1 MNSLPPTFNTSIF
14 NTNAFSSGG
23 YLTKS
28 QADLLYMPYSSVS
41 YLGYLYGVTPGTVT
55 ASKAVIVD
63 ANKDISSFRYL
74 TSQLLT
80 ATSQIKLTNTSTT
93 IFDELAAAS
102 LSGVCLADLSGTTGE
117 LNTNAISFFNSTSS
131 ISSTPP
137 NASITM
143 IKTATGD
150 SQGHLVFHTKSGLL
164 NTSRCNER
172 MRIQAD
178 GLIGVNTFLANKQ
191 LSINHS
197 TGACLRLIRNNTAGS
212 ETLYSDLSID
222 ASGNLVL
229 TSSGGYIDL
238 QALKLNGSIVTST
251 ATELN
256 YNDITT
262 IGTAQASKSLVTDSN
277 IDISSIRRLH
287 CANISIGTS
296 DFSLTSR
303 LLVMVDSTLIAGGA
317 RYLTLGKSHS
327 TYNNA
332 EWGYYHVGDGNSL
345 NRCEFGFYGANGIFA
360 VVANRRVGI
369 NTTTPTVELDVSGAI
384 SLTGILT
391 SSLITDATSTTA
403 AANIMSG
410 GLAVAKNIFTAGLT
424 TTSTINNSIGCN
436 SSLASNLAVNSLIG
450 LYDIYLRKATSGLND
465 TCGIGFG
472 ISTNSI
478 ATTTPGAGIIYYRTS
493 AAAGALTLNT
503 SQTERF
509 RIDENGL
516 ITTSYTLDSSSI
528 STGSLVLQGGLGVAK
543 TITCT
548 TLNTTT
554 LGLTTLNVSGI
565 LTSTNT
571 TASTAYTNG
580 AIITAGGIGVA
591 KASYFNSNVSMGTS
605 SGGIMVGT
613 STDNTRLL
621 SCLQSGLATSSS
633 NYITHGVAN
642 TSNNQVEHSFYYAGS
657 GSTSNLYEIGFYGG
671 SRLFS
676 LSALG
681 RLNINNSGS
690 LGSAV
695 CQVQIQSAGY
705 SLGLVY
711 STTYFTRMA
720 TIGDGRFALEVN
732 TAGGSGGST
741 TAYFEYLSSGAM
753 NLGLGL
759 TPRFRLD
766 LGNTANDF
774 MICLYNLNNLSPTFG
789 IGANDSA
796 MMYHSAGSN
805 GHRWYINTTGGV
817 GAPNTV
823 GTKYMEL
830 TSAGLNIPSGAI
842 TSTIN
847 TYSTKHFSGTG
858 VELNSIVNGNT
869 DGGYG
874 TYSNHP
880 FNIRTNNTNRIQIS
894 ATGNVGIGLSATYLL
909 DVSHTSQN
917 LTGGYAYYTSSD
929 TSGTGSSTGNQN
941 FSARFSGRIA
951 VAGEVDVYS
960 DKRIKSNIKDLDEEY
975 VDKFMNLKAKS
986 YVKKT
991 TNRKEIGF
999 IAQDVVKLGLD
1010 ELYML
1015 HHTEIDEE
1023 VEDDGFLNP
1032 KDRIFTLNYNEMI
1045 PILFKKIQMMDKK
1058 IKDLEKNI

>member
-1 MNSLPPTFNTSIF
+1 
-14 NTNAFSSGG
+14 
-23 YLTKS
+23 
-28 QADLLYMPYSSVS
+28 MPYSSVS

-143 IKTATGD
+143 IKTPLGD
-150 SQGHLVFHTKSGLL
+150 STGHLVFHTKSGLL
-164 NTSRCNER
+164 NTSRCSER

-178 GLIGVNTFLANKQ
+178 GFIGVNTFLANKQ

-238 QALKLNGSIVTST
+238 QALKLNGSIVTAT

-262 IGTAQASKSLVTDSN
+262 IGTAQASKSLVVDSN

-303 LLVMVDSTLIAGGA
+303 LLVMVDSTLTAGGA

-384 SLTGILT
+384 AVSGLLTSSNTTNATNYTTGSVQLAGGMSITKSLYVNSNIQTSSFLAIAGSLTGVTFIDASGYIATTLT
-391 SSLITDATSTTA
+391 TDSTSTSTGA
-403 AANIMSG
+403 LIIDGGAGIKKNLYIGGKLYCVDTNVSTTSTSNSVQFSG
-410 GLAVAKNIFTAGLT
+410 GLYMAKAILNN
-424 TTSTINNSIGCN
+424 SYYNCNTINSSATSQATSIQAICLNDHAIYFRSQNSGDTNHGLMYSKNASWNSGNGFASANVDGPVLYGYGGVLIANLN
-436 SSLASNLAVNSLIG
+436 SSGTQTECARFVGNKCTIKETLQIGSSSSAQLFIGTTGMVNPQGPVNINGTGGHVKMSYNNATGTETVYTSVGCGSTGFQTLACVNGAQSWSYYFDSLGKFSTGNSL
-450 LYDIYLRKATSGLND
+450 
-465 TCGIGFG
+465 
-472 ISTNSI
+472 
-478 ATTTPGAGIIYYRTS
+478 
-493 AAAGALTLNT
+493 
-503 SQTERF
+503 
-509 RIDENGL
+509 
-516 ITTSYTLDSSSI
+516 
-528 STGSLVLQGGLGVAK
+528 
-543 TITCT
+543 
-548 TLNTTT
+548 
-554 LGLTTLNVSGI
+554 
-565 LTSTNT
+565 
-571 TASTAYTNG
+571 
-580 AIITAGGIGVA
+580 
-591 KASYFNSNVSMGTS
+591 
-605 SGGIMVGT
+605 
-613 STDNTRLL
+613 
-621 SCLQSGLATSSS
+621 
-633 NYITHGVAN
+633 
-642 TSNNQVEHSFYYAGS
+642 
-657 GSTSNLYEIGFYGG
+657 
-671 SRLFS
+671 
-676 LSALG
+676 
-681 RLNINNSGS
+681 
-690 LGSAV
+690 
-695 CQVQIQSAGY
+695 
-705 SLGLVY
+705 
-711 STTYFTRMA
+711 
-720 TIGDGRFALEVN
+720 
-732 TAGGSGGST
+732 
-741 TAYFEYLSSGAM
+741 
-753 NLGLGL
+753 
-759 TPRFRLD
+759 PRFD
-766 LGNTANDF
+766 VDFGNVANDF
-774 MICLYNLNNLSPTFG
+774 KVCLYNLNNLSPTYGF
-789 IGANDSA
+789 GANDSA
-796 MMYHSAGSN
+796 LMYHSAGSN

-817 GAPNTV
+817 AAPNTV

-830 TSAGLNIPSGAI
+830 TSAGLNIPAGAI

-847 TYSTKHFSGTG
+847 TYSTKHFSGSG

-960 DKRIKSNIKDLDEEY
+960 DKRIKTNITDLDEEY
-975 VDKFMNLKAKS
+975 VDKFMSLKAKN

-991 TNRKEIGF
+991 TNRKELGF

-1015 HHTEIDEE
+1015 HNTEIDEDI
-1023 VEDDGFLNP
+1023 EDDGFINP
-1032 KDRIFTLNYNEMI
+1032 KDRIFTLNYIEMI